1 MPCCKVFF
9 FTLYLYN
16 EKRGEI
22 LRDFSLLDKILF
34 SLRYNDSIS
43 HNVFFTINIVLTI
56 IFFIVAASL
65 LLSKT
70 SKLKLFIIGFWILI
84 FPWGLFLLIDVGLSD
99 VSDTSAMGKAY
110 IYELNGRPVAT
121 MVVEKFEA
129 NETEDNIVSGSSYYK
144 IQAIDLEK
152 GKPVFDNKLPE
163 SKSSL
168 SEPRILGSSKDYLFT
183 FFDSKILII
192 DKVTGKT
199 IKSISSVENLKD
211 VSLLSSQQF
220 CKFDNKAEAVVF
232 KSSDG
237 LVYSMNINSFD
248 ISEKPNIDPSKYF
261 ENDKDE
267 SFDTNF
273 GKGLVSICEA
283 SQKGDFS
290 MFLTE
295 SDIKD
300 ISKGLQISGS
310 GDKSERRFLYSGNLD
325 DMAGLKKV
333 SQDVFLLGGFLGKY
347 APDDKGFNKI
357 DSKNKNY
364 QNYIN
369 ISYRSDNRASE
380 PFKVKGSNL
389 SFIVHKKSLE
399 TNADTLFTAIDL
411 QRGKMPWTIDTRSP
425 DIQSCYEID
434 KDHILLL
441 CSKLGS
447 NKADFMLYVSLK
459 DAAYIGYEFKYGNNF
474 KSQ

>member
-1 MPCCKVFF
+1 MFF
-9 FTLYLYN
+9 FTLCLYN

-70 SKLKLFIIGFWILI
+70 SKLKLFMIGFWILI
-84 FPWGLFLLIDVGLSD
+84 FPWCLFLLIDVGLSD

-110 IYELNGRPVAT
+110 IYELNGEPVAT

-129 NETEDNIVSGSSYYK
+129 NSTEDNIVSGSSYYK

-152 GKPVFDNKLPE
+152 GKTVFDNKLPE

-168 SEPRILGSSKDYLFT
+168 AEPRILGSSKDYLFT
-183 FFDSKILII
+183 FFDGKILII
-192 DKVTGKT
+192 DKVMGKT
-199 IKSISSVENLKD
+199 IKSISSVENLKN
-211 VSLLSSQQF
+211 VSLLSPQQF

-232 KSSDG
+232 KASNG

-248 ISEKPNIDPSKYF
+248 ISEKPSIDPSKYF

-267 SFDTNF
+267 SSDTNF
-273 GKGLVSICEA
+273 GKGLISICEA
-283 SQKGDFS
+283 SKKGDFN

-295 SDIKD
+295 SDVKD
-300 ISKGLQISGS
+300 ISKGLQIPGS
-310 GDKSERRFLYSGNLD
+310 SDKSERRFLYSGNLD

-347 APDDKGFNKI
+347 APDNKGFNKI

-369 ISYRSDNRASE
+369 ISYRSDNRAE

-399 TNADTLFTAIDL
+399 TNANTLFTAIDL
-411 QRGKMPWTIDTRSP
+411 QSGKMPWTIDTHAP

-441 CSKLGS
+441 CSKSGS
-447 NKADFMLYVSLK
+447 NKVDFILYVSLK
-459 DAAYIGYEFKYGNNF
+459 DAAYTGYEFKYGSDF